1 MKAIGKNLL
10 ILSVDIIVVATEGG
24 LMLHIKDREDLR
36 YSKAKVIQ
44 TGLDVKGVKN
54 DDIIFYDKHAGF
66 KIELD
71 NVEYRVIT
79 DSAIVIVL

>member
-10 ILSVDIIVVATEGG
+10 ILPIVEKDKVTEGG